1 MGFLSGRVA
10 FARFRIRGA
19 APRGFS
25 ADHLHRLTA
34 HAAGTQRQAAAD
46 NVQVGWTA
54 GDHVLDTDFTLAKNV
69 VNDALA
75 FGFRVDGEKVPAD
88 LARAYFQIEL
98 KALSL
103 GNPSGNPGG
112 RQKREAREAA
122 RERLA
127 REGKDGRFV
136 RRKVVDCL
144 WDAASNE
151 LLIASPAV
159 TVLDRLA
166 PLFQQTFNRGFDA
179 ITAGTLAFDLAEPRQ
194 QSRAVDDAGPAPFVP
209 SASAAEVA
217 WSPDAASR
225 DFAGNE
231 FLLWLWYLTDNDEDT
246 IKLSDGSEVAVM
258 LARTLTLECPRGQ
271 TGKESITSD
280 GPARLPEARRAIQSG
295 KLPRK
300 AGLTLVRHDEQYEL
314 TLHAESLAVSG
325 TKLPAVEGEAEQAR
339 REARLGQIRHLVE
352 TMDLLY
358 DAFGRV
364 RFGPSWPKELGK
376 VQRWLKGEGRAARAG

>member
-1 MGFLSGRVA
+1 MSFLSGRVA
-10 FARFRIRGA
+10 FARFRVRGA
-19 APRGFS
+19 APRNFS
-25 ADHLHRLTA
+25 PDHLHKLTA

-46 NVQVGWTA
+46 GVEVGWTA
-54 GDHVLDTDFTLAKNV
+54 GDHVLDTEFTLAKNV

-75 FGFRVDGEKVPAD
+75 FSFRVDSEKVPSD

-98 KALSL
+98 KALSK
-103 GNPSGNPGG
+103 GNPSGNPSA

-122 RERLA
+122 RERLM

-144 WDAASNE
+144 WDAPSNE
-151 LLIASPAV
+151 LLIASPSV

-166 PLFQQTFNRGFDA
+166 PLFQQTFGKGFDA
-179 ITAGTLAFDLAEPRQ
+179 MTAGTLAFDLAEPRQ
-194 QSRAVDDAGPAPFVP
+194 QSRAVDDAEPAPFVP
-209 SASAAEVA
+209 SAAAAEVA

-231 FLLWLWYLTDNDEDT
+231 FLLWLWYLTDHDQET
-246 IKLSDGSEVAVM
+246 VRLSDASEVAVM

-271 TGKESITSD
+271 TGRESITSD
-280 GPARLPEARRAIQSG
+280 GPTRLPEARRAIQAG

-300 AGLTLVRHDEQYEL
+300 AGLTLVRQDEQYEF

-325 TKLPAVEGEAEQAR
+325 AKLPSVEGETEQVR
-339 REARLGQIRHLVE
+339 REARLGQIRHLIE
-352 TMDLLY
+352 TLDLLY
-358 DAFGRV
+358 DSFGQV
-364 RFGPSWPKELGK
+364 RFGSHWAKDLAK
-376 VQRWLKGEGRAARAG
+376 IQRWLKGDAGSRG